1 MGRRSYTLRRDERFV
16 EIVKESEYRYQL
28 KMLQVENEHNKYEL
42 EHERQEKKIME
53 KNLDSISDPFEREVK
68 KIEIIEKMTRKSQQN
83 GTSGPSDGKFSNCNE
98 YDGGNYGGDYHLI
111 SFYVV
116 SLSFG

>member
-1 MGRRSYTLRRDERFV
+1 
-16 EIVKESEYRYQL
+16 
-28 KMLQVENEHNKYEL
+28 
-42 EHERQEKKIME
+42 
-53 KNLDSISDPFEREVK
+53 
-68 KIEIIEKMTRKSQQN
+68 MTRKSQQN

-111 SFYVV
+111 SFYIV